1 MIDSISTT
9 TNDQRFRALS
19 DQVSAAIQAA
29 ISAQSAGDLI
39 GWNRHLARA
48 TEALDA
54 KMNVWQDLRQSWA
67 QH

>member
-1 MIDSISTT
+1 MIDSTSTK
-9 TNDQRFRALS
+9 TNHQRFRALS
-19 DQVSAAIQAA
+19 DEVSSAIEAA
-29 ISAQSAGDLI
+29 ISAQSSGDLVS
-39 GWNRHLARA
+39 WNRHLARA